1 MDNSL
6 PGRIVHALA
15 RLIAIAGGTVL
26 LVVAVITVISI
37 VGRAFIWAGLTSI
50 RGDFELVEAGV
61 GFAVFC
67 FLPWAHLTRG
77 HAVVTIFADAL
88 GPRIN
93 AVLVILSDFL
103 MLIIAGFLT
112 WRHFLGML
120 DKMQYGETTL
130 LLRFPLWWSYA
141 AGLPGAA
148 IFVLVAL
155 YVLARSIAATAA
167 GEPPVHQQGA
177 IH

>member
-6 PGRIVHALA
+6 WGRIVYALA
-15 RLIAIAGGTVL
+15 RMVAIAGGAVL
-26 LVVAVITVISI
+26 LVVAVVTVISI
-37 VGRAFIWAGLTSI
+37 VGRAFLWAGLSSI

-77 HAVVTIFADAL
+77 HAIVTIFTDAL
-88 GPRIN
+88 GPRVN
-93 AVLVILSDFL
+93 AALIVLSDLL
-103 MLIIAGFLT
+103 MLLVAAFLT

-148 IFVLVAL
+148 IFVLVAI
-155 YVLARSIAATAA
+155 YMLAHSLASAAS
-167 GEPPVHQQGA
+167 GRPPVPHQGA

>member
-1 MDNSL
+1 MDRSL
-6 PGRIVHALA
+6 PGRIVHTLA
-15 RLIAIAGGTVL
+15 RLIAIAGGVVL
-26 LVVAVITVISI
+26 LVVAVITVISV

-77 HAVVTIFADAL
+77 HAVVTIFTDAL
-88 GPRIN
+88 GPRVN
-93 AVLVILSDFL
+93 AVLVFLSDLL
-103 MLIIAGFLT
+103 MLLVAAFLT

-120 DKMQYGETTL
+120 DKLQYGETTL

-155 YVLARSIAATAA
+155 YMLAQSLASAAA
-167 GEPPVHQQGA
+167 GRPPAPTQGA
-177 IH
+177 MH

>member
-1 MDNSL
+1 MDSSL
-6 PGRIVHALA
+6 PGRIVFALA
-15 RLIAIAGGTVL
+15 RMVAIAGGAVL
-26 LVVAVITVISI
+26 LFVAVITVVSV

-77 HAVVTIFADAL
+77 HAVVTVFTDAL
-88 GPRIN
+88 GPRFN
-93 AVLVILSDFL
+93 AFLIVFSDLL
-103 MLIIAGFLT
+103 MLLVAGFLT
-112 WRHFLGML
+112 WRHVLGML
-120 DKMQYGETTL
+120 DKLAYGETTL

-148 IFVLVAL
+148 IFVLVAIYML
-155 YVLARSIAATAA
+155 VHSLASAAS
-167 GEPPVHQQGA
+167 GRPPVPHQGA